1 MAVFTLIS
9 SPNKDPVK
17 AAIIILGIFL
27 LGIGHRW
34 QFCRNCFSLQ
44 TSRAPGTQSPS
55 YFLQEKC
62 FLKWAKPG
70 LFLSIFV
77 PFKHNFLHKTE
88 DFSRIRTWIVGLE
101 AEHADHLSENIISC
115 CEQEK
120 DSNWVNEI
128 GALVHL
134 WPTMVH
140 LPIQN
145 CSFTSGRWISTL

>member
-77 PFKHNFLHKTE
+77 PFKHNFYIKTE
-88 DFSRIRTWIVGLE
+88 DFSRIMGLE
-101 AEHADHLSENIISC
+101 AEHADHLSKNIISC
-115 CEQEK
+115 CKQEK
-120 DSNWVNEI
+120 YSNCLGPPMTNHGTFTYPKLQFYIWTVN
-128 GALVHL
+128 
-134 WPTMVH
+134 
-140 LPIQN
+140 
-145 CSFTSGRWISTL
+145 